1 MAENQNLH
9 HLQPERFNSL
19 KNFFR
24 AHNGH
29 ITERKLQRLHL
40 KGAFTMDFEKDDIP
54 YMGMWADL
62 RKNYLLEEKPEDYA
76 QLVEEKMLIEYLS
89 GIEDSYSD
97 RFEEMVERQMEREG
111 VDEALKVKNP
121 MEWVGRVN
129 NIRSRIKEILIAELS
144 S

>member
-1 MAENQNLH
+1 
-9 HLQPERFNSL
+9 
-19 KNFFR
+19 
-24 AHNGH
+24 
-29 ITERKLQRLHL
+29 
-40 KGAFTMDFEKDDIP
+40 MDFEEDDIP

-121 MEWVGRVN
+121 LEWVGRVN

>member
-1 MAENQNLH
+1 
-9 HLQPERFNSL
+9 
-19 KNFFR
+19 
-24 AHNGH
+24 
-29 ITERKLQRLHL
+29 
-40 KGAFTMDFEKDDIP
+40 MDFEKDDIP

-62 RKNYLLEEKPEDYA
+62 RKNYLLAEKPEDYA

-121 MEWVGRVN
+121 LEWVGRVN
-129 NIRSRIKEILIAELS
+129 NIRSRIKEILIAELNS
-144 S
+144 

>member
-1 MAENQNLH
+1 
-9 HLQPERFNSL
+9 
-19 KNFFR
+19 
-24 AHNGH
+24 
-29 ITERKLQRLHL
+29 
-40 KGAFTMDFEKDDIP
+40 MDFEKDDIP

-89 GIEDSYSD
+89 GIEENYSD

-121 MEWVGRVN
+121 LEWVGRVN